1 MKPERELMKDIL
13 LSYHNVHGKN
23 MRIHEKVRYLAKERE
38 VVVES
43 NSIKLRFFKWL
54 PPKVTE
60 HERRIPVPGEITT
73 ETQLRQFLR
82 KQGIRVD
89 DAPWR

>member
-1 MKPERELMKDIL
+1 MKPERELTKDIL

-23 MRIHEKVRYLAKERE
+23 TRIHETVKFYANER
-38 VVVES
+38 VVVKES
-43 NSIKLRFFKWL
+43 NCIKLRFFKWL

-73 ETQLRQFLR
+73 ETQLRQFLG

-89 DAPWR
+89 APW